1 MEDQDTNTFYL
12 KHSLFIR
19 VESNVTATIICN
31 NQCNHSI
38 LSCLLVFVSFF
49 FFASYLFYSF
59 LYFVGDMRTFEAV
72 DVQALHHL
80 VDCVVFPAKGHRPHT
95 DEMSGSDLDGDKYFV
110 TWYDK
115 LIPTRENE
123 DPMDF
128 TSPDKKVLQ
137 RSVEVGDMIQ
147 FVSDYIKNDQLGIIA
162 NAHLV
167 HADHDDEGK

>member
-1 MEDQDTNTFYL
+1 MFMARLDVFFSVLYFTHF
-12 KHSLFIR
+12 SF
-19 VESNVTATIICN
+19 ESNVTATVICN

-38 LSCLLVFVSFF
+38 LSCLLVVF
-49 FFASYLFYSF
+49 FFASHLFYSF

-128 TSPDKKVLQ
+128 TSPEKKVLQ
-137 RSVEVGDMIQ
+137 RPVEVGDMIQ

>member
-1 MEDQDTNTFYL
+1 M
-12 KHSLFIR
+12 
-19 VESNVTATIICN
+19 
-31 NQCNHSI
+31 
-38 LSCLLVFVSFF
+38 LVVVVVVV
-49 FFASYLFYSF
+49 FASYLFYSF
-59 LYFVGDMRTFEAV
+59 PYFVGDMRTFEAV

-80 VDCVVFPAKGHRPHT
+80 FDCVVFPAKGHRPHT

-137 RSVEVGDMIQ
+137 RPVAVDDMIQ

>member
-1 MEDQDTNTFYL
+1 MARLDVFF
-12 KHSLFIR
+12 SVLFTHFAF
-19 VESNVTATIICN
+19 ESSVTATVIWN
-31 NQCNHSI
+31 N
-38 LSCLLVFVSFF
+38 
-49 FFASYLFYSF
+49 F

-128 TSPDKKVLQ
+128 TSPEKKVLQ
-137 RSVEVGDMIQ
+137 RPVEVEDMIQ

-167 HADHDDEGK
+167 HADHDDEGKCKTSVKGLSSCT

>member
-1 MEDQDTNTFYL
+1 
-12 KHSLFIR
+12 
-19 VESNVTATIICN
+19 
-31 NQCNHSI
+31 
-38 LSCLLVFVSFF
+38 
-49 FFASYLFYSF
+49 
-59 LYFVGDMRTFEAV
+59 MRTFEAV

-80 VDCVVFPAKGHRPHT
+80 VDCVVFPAKGLRPHT

-128 TSPDKKVLQ
+128 TSPEKKVLQ
-137 RSVEVGDMIQ
+137 RPVEVGDMIQ

>member
-1 MEDQDTNTFYL
+1 MARLDVFFSVPYFTHF
-12 KHSLFIR
+12 SF
-19 VESNVTATIICN
+19 ESNVTVTVICN
-31 NQCNHSI
+31 NQCNNSI
-38 LSCLLVFVSFF
+38 LSCLLVLLSFF
-49 FFASYLFYSF
+49 FFASHLFYSF

-115 LIPTRENE
+115 LIPARENE

-128 TSPDKKVLQ
+128 TSPEKKVLQ
-137 RSVEVGDMIQ
+137 RPVEVGDMIQ